1 MMGVTTSHNLD
12 DKEPTMSRIVKIA
25 TASAAIVALLG
36 LGVPA
41 VATSVVDAGGSGC
54 CTSVH

>member
-1 MMGVTTSHNLD
+1 MMVMTKRHNLD

-25 TASAAIVALLG
+25 TASATILALIG

-41 VATSVVDAGGSGC
+41 VAASVTDAGGIGC
-54 CTSVH
+54 CTTVH

>member
-1 MMGVTTSHNLD
+1 MMGMTNRHSLD

-25 TASAAIVALLG
+25 TASATILALLG

-41 VATSVVDAGGSGC
+41 VATTVIDAGGTGC
-54 CTSVH
+54 CTSIH

>member
-1 MMGVTTSHNLD
+1 MGMTNRHNLD

-25 TASAAIVALLG
+25 TASATILALLG

-41 VATSVVDAGGSGC
+41 VATSIIDAGGVGC

>member
-1 MMGVTTSHNLD
+1 MGVTTRFDLN
-12 DKEPTMSRIVKIA
+12 DKESTMSRIAKIV

-41 VATSVVDAGGSGC
+41 VATSVTDAGGLGC
-54 CTSVH
+54 CISVR

>member
-1 MMGVTTSHNLD
+1 
-12 DKEPTMSRIVKIA
+12 MSRIVKIA

>member
-1 MMGVTTSHNLD
+1 MGVTTRFDLN
-12 DKEPTMSRIVKIA
+12 DKESTMSRIAKIV

-41 VATSVVDAGGSGC
+41 VATTVVDAGGSGC
-54 CTSVH
+54 CTSVY

>member
-1 MMGVTTSHNLD
+1 MGVTTCFSLD
-12 DKEPTMSRIVKIA
+12 DKEPTMSRIAKIV

-41 VATSVVDAGGSGC
+41 VTTSVVDAGGLGC
-54 CTSVH
+54 CISVN